1 MNEDE
6 LEKRIKLS
14 EELIK
19 VFKPLVKETV
29 YENYIEDI
37 LKQDFRL
44 NGELTDFQ
52 NNSYA
57 VFEIEDLLKKDK
69 KTKEEVLLVI
79 KDLIY
84 SSLNLKKFE
93 DFLQLTK
100 FLDKYEKIKDLNL
113 ETKNR
118 LIEST
123 LIYSQK
129 ISYPTINE
137 NLKYM
142 IESKSY
148 YKGTSAVLLDTELKE
163 YYERYLFFKNLD
175 LYLKKGKHSDQL
187 RQLCTS
193 SIKTRGKFNDNNS
206 PLTHFKRILLN
217 EDKNENEFLHLMTEK
232 IELFKIESRKQEL
245 YPLDNRDF
253 NFEDL
258 AKNEDMII
266 YQFIISSETPKKY
279 FLDRDKLI
287 YAKYNSKE
295 DRYSKDFIDFFSH
308 FTINKADLEDIKV
321 NVGDK
326 VLIFSPY
333 NNFAKAD
340 TFLKKYSHYIEDN
353 KKINL
358 CSDKDIEKIRD
369 YFIQVLSKKISDN
382 FEDLNKERDF
392 KIKELE
398 EQYYAIPMPTHED
411 LLKICTHE
419 ENHYYNNFEKF
430 LKIEEREVIGSQ
442 LRDLRKLQNNS
453 LDILKAANQ
462 LISVDCSLNKKQK
475 EGAEA
480 IFDKYYSVESKRIEF
495 NFTFKRKHKLF
506 DKGRED
512 ENEIINK
519 KIEILKTTCVK
530 SDFDFS

>member
-6 LEKRIKLS
+6 LEKRRKIS
-14 EELIK
+14 NELIK
-19 VFKPLVKETV
+19 IFKPLVKGTV

-37 LKQDFRL
+37 LKPDCRL
-44 NGELTDFQ
+44 SGELTDFQ

-57 VFEIEDLLKKDK
+57 VCEIEDLLKKG
-69 KTKEEVLLVI
+69 KTKEEILLVI

-84 SSLNLKKFE
+84 SSVNLKIFE

-100 FLDKYEKIKDLNL
+100 LLNKYEKIKDINL
-113 ETKNR
+113 ETKDK
-118 LIEST
+118 LIKST

-129 ISYPTINE
+129 IPFPTIKE

-148 YKGTSAVLLDTELKE
+148 YKGTSAVLLDKEIKE

-175 LYLKKGKHSDQL
+175 LYIKKGKHGDQL

-193 SIKTRGKFNDNNS
+193 TITTKGKFNDNNS
-206 PLTHFKRILLN
+206 PLSIFKSILL
-217 EDKNENEFLHLMTEK
+217 KENEKEFFSLMTEK